1 MENVQE
7 SVTAK
12 IRQNPKFQALVERR
26 SRFAWTLSAIVLV
39 VFYGFVMLVAFNPVL
54 LGTSLTGDSRITIGF
69 AAGLTMFV
77 SFWLL
82 TAYYVHRANTEF
94 DGMTREL
101 VEEAWREARQ

>member
-12 IRQNPKFQALVERR
+12 IRQNPKFQTLVDRR

-39 VFYGFVMLVAFNPVL
+39 VFYGFVMVVAFNPAA
-54 LGTSLTGDSRITIGF
+54 LGASLTGTSQVTVGF
-69 AAGLTMFV
+69 AAGLTMFI

-94 DGMTREL
+94 DALTREL
-101 VEEAWREARQ
+101 LEESWREARQ